1 MILVPVP
8 KRVEFLNGTTKI
20 PRRGYIFIGE
30 RELLA
35 GAEKL
40 KEDLFGFRVSMYDD
54 RKSFVRIYVD
64 EAQVGKN
71 EGYRLIVDD
80 GKVTIVGNDLKG
92 AFYGMMTLKQIMR
105 NNPDEIPDIRIED
118 WPDFPNRGFM
128 LDISRNRVPK
138 MGTLRSLIDLLSEL
152 KYNQF
157 QLYIE
162 HTFAY
167 RDYEKV
173 WRDYSPLTSEEIIK
187 LDQYA
192 KERMV
197 ELVPNQNSF
206 GHLEKW
212 LTHDEYKKY
221 AEVEDG
227 FMTPWGFRMN
237 HPFSLSPAVEGV
249 FDFLRSLYEEFL
261 PNFSSDKFNIGCDET
276 FDLCQGK
283 SKELCEKKGK
293 GRVYLDFLLKVHSIV
308 REFKKTTMFWG
319 DIIKNHPELVPEIP
333 DSVIALIWGY
343 EKDHPFDKECGIFKN
358 SGVPFYVVPGTS
370 SWNSIVGRVEN
381 MIGNVDNAVSNGLR
395 YGSIGVLMTDWGD
408 NGHWQHLP
416 ISFPGIVYASAKS
429 WNHEADVDL
438 AKALSMH
445 VLMGEDFESGEAL
458 VEIGNAYKATGVSIP
473 NANIFGAALIWPEK
487 FKERLDEVNLEKL
500 EKAREILL
508 DARERFLSSS
518 LRRNDS
524 DTLKREIENGVEM
537 ALFSIDFMLKMRGKE
552 IDLKERFPKLVE
564 GYKATW
570 LLRNR
575 EGGLKQSVEKLREVE
590 KYL

>member
-1 MILVPVP
+1 MILAPAPKSLEFLGKSTKVP
-8 KRVEFLNGTTKI
+8 KK
-20 PRRGYIFIGE
+20 GYIFIGD
-30 RELLA
+30 RELLT
-35 GAEKL
+35 GAKRL
-40 KEDLFGFRVSMYDD
+40 KEELFGYTISMYDSKD
-54 RKSFVRIYVD
+54 SFVRIYVD
-64 EAQVGKN
+64 ESQVGKN
-71 EGYRLIVDD
+71 EGYKLVVRD
-80 GKVTIVGNDLKG
+80 GSVVIIGNDIRG
-92 AFYGMMTLKQIMR
+92 AFYGMMTLKQILR
-105 NNPDEIPDIRIED
+105 NHPDEIPNLRIFD
-118 WPDFPNRGFM
+118 YPDFPNRGFM
-128 LDISRNRVPK
+128 LDVSRDRVPK
-138 MGTLRSLIDLLSEL
+138 METLKSLIDLLSEL

-167 RDYEKV
+167 RDHETV
-173 WRDYSPLTSEEIIK
+173 WRDYSPLTSEEIIE
-187 LDQYA
+187 LDRYA
-192 KERMV
+192 KERMMG
-197 ELVPNQNSF
+197 LVPNQNSF

-212 LTHDEYKKY
+212 LIHDEYKKY

-237 HPFSLSPAVEGV
+237 HPFSLSPAAEGV

-283 SKELCEKKGK
+283 SKELCEEKGK
-293 GRVYLDFLLKVHSIV
+293 GRVYLDFLLKVHGIV
-308 REFKKTTMFWG
+308 REFGKTTMFWG

-343 EKDHPFDKECGIFKN
+343 EKDHPFDEECRIFKN

-381 MIGNVDNAVSNGLR
+381 MIGNVDNAISNGLK

-416 ISFPGIVYASAKS
+416 ISLPGIVYASAKS
-429 WNHEADVDL
+429 WNHEADIDL
-438 AKALSMH
+438 SKSLSMH
-445 VLMGEDFESGEAL
+445 VLMDEGFKSGEAL
-458 VEIGNAYKATGVSIP
+458 VEIGNAYRATEVNIP

-487 FKERLDEVNLEKL
+487 FKEREDEVSVEKL
-500 EKAREILL
+500 EKAREILS
-508 DARERFLSSS
+508 DAREKFLSSS

-524 DTLKREIENGVEM
+524 DILKKEIENGVEM
-537 ALFSIDFMLKMRGKE
+537 AIFSIDLMLKMKGKD
-552 IDLKERFPKLVE
+552 IDLKERFSKLVE
-564 GYKATW
+564 EYKATW

-575 EGGLKQSVEKLREVE
+575 EGGLKQSVEKLRRVE
-590 KYL
+590 EYL

>member
-1 MILVPVP
+1 MILVPAPKSLEFLGKSTEVP
-8 KRVEFLNGTTKI
+8 KK
-20 PRRGYIFIGE
+20 GYIFISDRG
-30 RELLA
+30 LLI
-35 GAEKL
+35 GARKL
-40 KEDLFGFRVSMYDD
+40 QEELFGYTISMYDSKD
-54 RKSFVRIYVD
+54 SFVRIYID
-64 EAQVGKN
+64 ESQVGKS
-71 EGYRLIVDD
+71 EGYKLVVRD
-80 GKVTIVGNDLKG
+80 GSVVIIGNDIRG
-92 AFYGMMTLKQIMR
+92 AFYGIMTLKQILR
-105 NNPDEIPDIRIED
+105 NHPDEIPNLRIID
-118 WPDFPNRGFM
+118 YPDFPNRGFM
-128 LDISRNRVPK
+128 LDISRDRVPK
-138 MGTLRSLIDLLSEL
+138 MGALKNLIDLLSEL

-167 RDYEKV
+167 RNHEKV
-173 WRDYSPLTSEEIIK
+173 WRDYSPLTSEEIIE
-187 LDQYA
+187 LDRYA
-192 KERMV
+192 KERMI

-212 LTHDEYKKY
+212 LVHDEYKRY

-237 HPFSLSPAVEGV
+237 HPFSLSPAAEGV
-249 FDFLRSLYEEFL
+249 FEFLRSLYRELL

-283 SKELCEKKGK
+283 SKKLCKEKGK
-293 GRVYLDFLLKVHSIV
+293 GRVYLEFLLKVHEIV

-343 EKDHPFDKECGIFKN
+343 EKDHPFDQECRIFKS
-358 SGVPFYVVPGTS
+358 SGIPFYVVPGTS

-381 MIGNVDNAVSNGLR
+381 MIGNVDNAVKNGLK

-429 WNHEADVDL
+429 WNHNADIDL
-438 AKALSMH
+438 SKALSMH
-445 VLMGEDFESGEAL
+445 VLMDETFESGKAL
-458 VEIGNAYKATGVSIP
+458 VDIGNAYKATGVDIF
-473 NANIFGAALIWPEK
+473 NANIFGAVLIWPEK
-487 FKERLDEVNLEKL
+487 FKERKKELDIEKL
-500 EKAREILL
+500 EKAREILI
-508 DARERFLSSS
+508 DARERFFSSP

-524 DTLKREIENGVEM
+524 EILKREIENGVDM
-537 ALFSIDFMLKMRGKE
+537 AIFSIDFIKKLKGEE
-552 IDLKERFPKLVE
+552 IDLKERFSKLVE
-564 GYKATW
+564 EYKETW

-575 EGGLKQSVEKLREVE
+575 EGGLKQSVEKLKKVKE
-590 KYL
+590 YL